1 MIQNE
6 SDNTL
11 CGFYG
16 FISHLSAL
24 WNHDT
29 NLRLVVGA
37 HRNVLYLSHD
47 EKAVNDTPE
56 DHVFPVQEFALGT
69 RDEEL
74 TTVGILAW
82 KKHTVMIQSLDIQN
96 PEKLGSGIK
105 MMWYL
110 IGLST
115 VPTWTKR
122 PKSGPLFNK
131 PFQLD

>member
-29 NLRLVVGA
+29 NLGLVVGA
-37 HRNVLYLSHD
+37 HRHVLDLSHD

-82 KKHTVMIQSLDIQN
+82 KNTYSND
-96 PEKLGSGIK
+96 
-105 MMWYL
+105 
-110 IGLST
+110 
-115 VPTWTKR
+115 
-122 PKSGPLFNK
+122 PKSGHSK
-131 PFQLD
+131 SEKIRIWY